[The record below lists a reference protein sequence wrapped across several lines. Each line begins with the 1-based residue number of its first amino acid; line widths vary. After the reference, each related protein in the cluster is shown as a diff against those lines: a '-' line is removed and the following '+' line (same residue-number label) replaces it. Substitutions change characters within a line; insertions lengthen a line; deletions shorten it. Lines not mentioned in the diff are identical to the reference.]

1 MIQGLFLLE
10 RTLKFDKKLPFWVRE
25 PEDEELEGDSEIQT
39 AAPTVPYWRGVS
51 WFFPQNS
58 L

>member
-39 AAPTVPYWRGVS
+39 AAPTVPY
-51 WFFPQNS
+51 
-58 L
+58 